1 MARENKLE
9 TLKLFLLQAALKTLA
24 TILTVTTLIA
34 GLSVAKAADRQAG
47 EAAGGN
53 ELINPPTVPSVYA
66 QAGVSHVSSQG
77 SRLPAPGAVNGM
89 LSTDSREWP
98 ASRPAIS
105 FQRSRD
111 LCPPGWAPKTVL
123 STRLQYASITFGSPQ
138 DSPLVICIS
147 GPNPDSVAVRL
158 TII

>member
-66 QAGVSHVSSQG
+66 QAGGSHVSSQG
-77 SRLPAPGAVNGM
+77 VDFQLRGPLTGCCPRTVENGRPRGRPFLFNAPG
-89 LSTDSREWP
+89 
-98 ASRPAIS
+98 IS
-105 FQRSRD
+105 VLPDGRRKLFY
-111 LCPPGWAPKTVL
+111 PPGS
-123 STRLQYASITFGSPQ
+123 STPRSLLGLRRIARS
-138 DSPLVICIS
+138 
-147 GPNPDSVAVRL
+147 
-158 TII
+158 

>member
-53 ELINPPTVPSVYA
+53 ELINPPTVPSV
-66 QAGVSHVSSQG
+66 
-77 SRLPAPGAVNGM
+77 SRRRVCRM
-89 LSTDSREWP
+89 
-98 ASRPAIS
+98 
-105 FQRSRD
+105 
-111 LCPPGWAPKTVL
+111 
-123 STRLQYASITFGSPQ
+123 
-138 DSPLVICIS
+138 
-147 GPNPDSVAVRL
+147 
-158 TII
+158 